1 MKLLYLD
8 CIAGISGDMLLGALL
23 DLGLDLK
30 TLRRELAKLR
40 LDEFA
45 LAIRRDQ
52 RRGITGTKFEV
63 HVHEHDHHEESKGR
77 KAGEKRHGKHGH
89 KHHGRSFSEI
99 KGLIESSKLA
109 ADVKRH
115 AVGAFHRLAV
125 AEGKIHGI
133 APEKV
138 HFHEV
143 GAVDSIVDFVGACI
157 GLRELGIEK
166 VVASAPLR
174 TGFGFVDCAHGR
186 FPVPAP
192 ATAELL
198 KGVPLCAGDEEAE
211 LITPTGAALL
221 REFVTEFGT
230 MPPMTVRTI
239 GYGLG
244 TRQLPKTP
252 NVLRAVLGETSDD
265 RTPDRIAMLETNLDA
280 VNPQVLGDVMDK
292 ALAAGAL
299 DVFHTPIQMKKNRPG
314 VMLSV
319 LCAPGDAERL
329 SRLLLTNTTAFGVR
343 HLDAQRLKLQR
354 EIVELKTTFGPVE
367 IKLGRLD
374 GKVVSASPEFES
386 CKRVAA
392 KAKVPVRRVLTA
404 ALAEAE
410 ELYD

>member
-8 CIAGISGDMLLGALL
+8 CVGGISGDMLLGALI

-30 TLRRELAKLR
+30 TLRHELAKLG
-40 LDEFA
+40 LDEFEVSA
-45 LAIRRDQ
+45 
-52 RRGITGTKFEV
+52 RRGERQAITGTKFEV
-63 HVHEHDHHEESKGR
+63 AVYEHDHHHHHHDEHE
-77 KAGEKRHGKHGH
+77 
-89 KHHGRSFSEI
+89 HHGRSFSDI
-99 KGLIESSKLA
+99 KRLIESSKLA
-109 ADVKRH
+109 DEVKQR
-115 AVGAFHRLAV
+115 AVGAFRRLAV
-125 AEGKIHGI
+125 AEGKVHGV

-157 GLRELGIEK
+157 GLRALGVER

-186 FPVPAP
+186 FPVPGP
-192 ATAELL
+192 ATVELL
-198 KGVPLCAGDEEAE
+198 KGVPTFAGDEEAE

-221 REFVTEFGT
+221 REFATEFGP
-230 MPPMTVRTI
+230 MPAMTVRAI

-244 TRQLPKTP
+244 SRNLPKSP
-252 NVLRAVLGETSDD
+252 NVLRALLGDAEDGEAHETD
-265 RTPDRIAMLETNLDA
+265 RVAILETNLDD
-280 VNPQVLGDVMDK
+280 VSPQVLGDVMDK

-319 LCAPGDAERL
+319 LCAPADADRL
-329 SRLLLTNTTAFGVR
+329 SRLLLESTTAFGVR
-343 HLDAQRLKLQR
+343 RTDAQRLKLDR
-354 EIVELKTTFGPVE
+354 EIVTLKTVFGRVE
-367 IKLGRLD
+367 VKIGRL
-374 GKVVSASPEFES
+374 GGRVVSASPEFES
-386 CKRVAA
+386 CKCAAA

-410 ELYD
+410 KLYD